1 VGLLRGPLKLRI
13 EAEEGDAGLLGR
25 ARRDGIVLA
34 GPGEAADLVARIAAP
49 GDESETGRLDGP
61 SLPPREIEILGYL
74 ADGWSNAEIA
84 SVLGIGVRTV
94 RFHLENLY
102 AALGVGRRG
111 EAVREGARLGL
122 IRFDF

>member
-1 VGLLRGPLKLRI
+1 VGPLRGPLKLRI
-13 EAEEGDAGLLGR
+13 EVEEDDAGLLEK

-34 GPGEAADLVARIAAP
+34 GPGEEADLVARPAASVGEP
-49 GDESETGRLDGP
+49 AAGALDGG
-61 SLPPREIEILGYL
+61 SLPPREIEILEYL

-84 SVLGIGVRTV
+84 SALGIGVRTV

>member
-1 VGLLRGPLKLRI
+1 MGLLRGPLRLRI
-13 EAEEGDAGLLGR
+13 EAEEGETGLLER
-25 ARRDGIVLA
+25 ARRDGITLV
-34 GPGEAADLVARIAAP
+34 GPGEEAGLVARPSASGGDGAA
-49 GDESETGRLDGP
+49 GP
-61 SLPPREIEILGYL
+61 IDRRSLPPREIEILGYL

-84 SVLGIGVRTV
+84 SALGIGVRTV

-122 IRFDF
+122 VSFDF